1 MEGTRV
7 SLLRDLQ
14 RWSTDPAAHRIF
26 WLDGMAGT
34 GKSAIARS
42 FCRFLDEN
50 CLLGGSFFC
59 LRGNESRANVKRI
72 LPTLAWFLARQ
83 DFDYQKSLLDV
94 LREAPD
100 VAEYSIERQVDFL
113 LQKPLRNQRTT
124 RPLVLVVDAL
134 DECANAQEVT
144 RLLKELL
151 SVGVDLPMKF
161 FLTSRPERH
170 ILTQFKSDLHHI
182 LRLHDIH
189 QDFVEKDIFLYLNNR
204 LTSMRSSNSGISS
217 TFPASWPAQK
227 DVETLT
233 RLSGK
238 LFVYAFTAIQYIEDE
253 NPVERLRTLT
263 GLTVDDNDNQLFH
276 GPLDEMYA
284 LVLSDA
290 LDPKKRR
297 KEEIRIT
304 RRVLGAIFAL
314 REPLNLSDLATL
326 LGVDTHA
333 IRVSIDRIHALISV
347 PPPNKDGVVSTFHA
361 SLVDFLTTE
370 RATEK
375 MRIKLAVA
383 HEDLANRCL
392 GIMTSDLRFNIANC
406 KTSYLPNSE
415 QTLAAIPPSLR
426 YSCLHWAHHVVAVDH
441 PVPLMLD
448 VENVLLEKFLFW
460 LEVLSAIGMVS
471 SASSSIFR
479 VFTAETTV
487 SCTGVWISIADQ
499 THLFRNDA

>member
-1 MEGTRV
+1 
-7 SLLRDLQ
+7 
-14 RWSTDPAAHRIF
+14 
-26 WLDGMAGT
+26 
-34 GKSAIARS
+34 
-42 FCRFLDEN
+42 
-50 CLLGGSFFC
+50 
-59 LRGNESRANVKRI
+59 
-72 LPTLAWFLARQ
+72 
-83 DFDYQKSLLDV
+83 
-94 LREAPD
+94 
-100 VAEYSIERQVDFL
+100 
-113 LQKPLRNQRTT
+113 
-124 RPLVLVVDAL
+124 
-134 DECANAQEVT
+134 
-144 RLLKELL
+144 
-151 SVGVDLPMKF
+151 
-161 FLTSRPERH
+161 
-170 ILTQFKSDLHHI
+170 
-182 LRLHDIH
+182 
-189 QDFVEKDIFLYLNNR
+189 
-204 LTSMRSSNSGISS
+204 
-217 TFPASWPAQK
+217 
-227 DVETLT
+227 
-233 RLSGK
+233 LSGK